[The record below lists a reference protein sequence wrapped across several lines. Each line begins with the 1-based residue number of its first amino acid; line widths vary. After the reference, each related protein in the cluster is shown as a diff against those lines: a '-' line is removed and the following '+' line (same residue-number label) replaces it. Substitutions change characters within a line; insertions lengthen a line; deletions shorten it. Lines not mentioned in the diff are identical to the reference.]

1 MSTTTLGAATTY
13 RVDGAGWYS
22 DGTGGTKRWGAY
34 NTQNW
39 VLRYTI
45 SVGSVPYKV
54 SSFAWGSGTYTYY
67 GDSNGYNKTP
77 KYVIATAAQAN
88 NIQVADSSYGMNGL
102 NNATVTARG
111 NCVTQSSGGVAPS
124 ITGLNLTLAA
134 NTTYYLYLYGERSIP
149 SYGWSYCTGSCTVTY
164 TTYTACGA
172 PTSVS
177 ASPGIVVPSGTITVS
192 WSGAKAGTSNS
203 ISSYQIYW
211 LVSSNGT
218 APTTSN
224 YTGTK
229 NVSSTATSGST
240 TVTLS
245 NATRGY
251 KVVFGVVTRG
261 SAGSSYYS
269 GIKTGGSVTI
279 NSKPNAPSISP
290 STTQTLASTST
301 GVKVTATP
309 GSDVNTSQTIQ
320 VNYTIDTT
328 SGSGT
333 KYTAPVTINPAA
345 GASTTYYF
353 WTYDQLE
360 WSSNTSIT
368 VRKNSKPTLSVAITS
383 TSYTYGETAFEIP
396 NQLSITATK
405 GTYGTNTTVSIAIKY
420 GSTEV
425 SVESA
430 LSVTSGTA
438 KTYTINPQSILA
450 SHYNNTDYNNTG
462 LSYQIIVRY
471 NDGIESANTYTSG
484 SYTIPAAPTVTA
496 KYNQFANTNIGQA
509 GYMCKKVRIY
519 WPEDTSMTSVAVSAS
534 GESSGAL
541 GTSITTQIINNSR
554 YADVQLLQNPLS
566 NETITLSVSL
576 TNTSGLIKTF
586 STTMQTI
593 YIPNFGDVSSSS
605 QVISPFEGNI
615 SILKTMPWP
624 FGSATTIAAASADAA
639 YCFDLGELKFCV
651 AVDTSATNIKD
662 VAICATTD
670 SPITRDNDNL
680 SASFMAIGN
689 LDGIV
694 SFNKTSDRNYL
705 GLSSTDPTYT
715 GTTSVVGYFKLT
727 NKYGEIFTSQTASFT
742 LNFMRAPQISTT
754 SPFTI
759 APFNGDSQQLYVQEG
774 LVPKASYKFTY
785 QTEGQ
790 YTFTIAQASSANVL
804 VSDTDKANLN
814 WTNIYTNTDAEARIL
829 VNNEQSHEITVT
841 NKNLNTSYTEVS
853 NINYRYYR
861 LTISIGSVNQIA
873 YSDAV
878 SVIKHTAPEIA
889 FTGFSA
895 EGDSAAASTTPY
907 TYTITGLRVTN
918 SGAATISGAISIS
931 DVNPT
936 GAIYD
941 GSNIIAPWTGSS
953 VVPAAISGTVQ
964 NYIWVSHGE
973 TPWLRAVR
981 YIQVSTTVTN
991 VAVSGSVY
999 SYTKTFNLAQTGLF
1013 ISSPTVAYRQN
1024 YLGINTKAPAATTT
1038 LDIVTAVGRDC
1049 IRIVGTNKT
1058 ILIDTAAGAIALFS
1072 GTSATSMSD
1081 NPLHIINFSDGTFN

>member
-102 NNATVTARG
+102 NSATVTARG

-134 NTTYYLYLYGERSIP
+134 NTTYYLYLYGETSVP
-149 SYGWSYCTGSCTVTY
+149 NYGWSYCTGSCTITY

-177 ASPGIVVPSGTITVS
+177 VSPGIVIPSGTITVS
-192 WSGAKAGTSNS
+192 WSGATAGTSNS

-211 LVSSNGT
+211 LISSNGA

-229 NVSSTATSGST
+229 NISSTATSGST

-269 GIKTGGSVTI
+269 SIKTGGSVTI

-333 KYTAPVTINPAA
+333 KYTAPVTINPTA
-345 GASTTYYF
+345 GSSTTYYF

-360 WSSNTSIT
+360 WSSSTSIT
-368 VRKNSKPTLSVAITS
+368 VRKNSKPTLSVTETTTEYSYGGTS
-383 TSYTYGETAFEIP
+383 FEIP
-396 NQLSITATK
+396 SQLSITATK

-420 GSTEV
+420 GSTEI

-430 LSVTSGTA
+430 LSVTSGTV
-438 KTYTINPQSILA
+438 KTYSINPQSILA
-450 SHYNNTDYNNTG
+450 SRYNNTELG
-462 LSYQIIVRY
+462 YQIIVRY

-484 SYTIPAAPTVTA
+484 SYIIPAAPTVTA
-496 KYNQFANTNIGQA
+496 KYNRFADTNIGQA
-509 GYMCKKVRIY
+509 GYICKKARLY
-519 WPEDTSMTSVAVSAS
+519 WPEDTSMTSVAVSVS
-534 GESSGAL
+534 GSVSGAL
-541 GTSITTQIINNSR
+541 GASTTTQTINNSR
-554 YADVQLLQNPLS
+554 YADVQLIQNPIS
-566 NETITLSVSL
+566 NETITFSISL
-576 TNTSGLIKTF
+576 TNTSGLTKTF
-586 STTMQTI
+586 STTMTAI
-593 YIPNFGDVSSSS
+593 YIPNFGIVSSAS
-605 QVISPFEGNI
+605 QTIDPFGGNV

-624 FGSATTIAAASADAA
+624 FGSVTTITAASADTA
-639 YCFDLGELKFCV
+639 YCFDISELKFCI
-651 AVDTSATNIKD
+651 AVDTSATNVKE

-670 SPITRDNDNL
+670 SPIIRDNDNL
-680 SASFMAIGN
+680 SATFMAIGN
-689 LDGIV
+689 SNGIV
-694 SFNKTSDRNYL
+694 SFDKTSDRNYL

-715 GTTSVVGYFKLT
+715 GTAAVVGYFKLT
-727 NKYGEIFTSQTASFT
+727 NKYGETFISQTTSFT

-759 APFNGDSQQLYVQEG
+759 APFNGSSQQLYIQEG

-804 VSDTDKANLN
+804 VSDADKANLN
-814 WTNIYTNTDAEARIL
+814 WSNIYTNTDAEARTL
-829 VNNEQSHEITVT
+829 VNNEQSHEITIT
-841 NKNLNTSYTEVS
+841 NEDLNTSYTEVS
-853 NINYRYYR
+853 NTNYRYYR
-861 LTISIGSVNQIA
+861 LTISIGSVNQVA

-878 SVIKHTAPEIA
+878 SVIKHTAPDIT

-895 EGDSAAASTTPY
+895 EGDSAAVSTTPY
-907 TYTITGLRVTN
+907 TYTITGLRVTS
-918 SGAATISGAISIS
+918 SGAATISGTIDISNI
-931 DVNPT
+931 NPT

-941 GSNIIAPWTGSS
+941 GSNIIAPWNGSS
-953 VVPAAISGTVQ
+953 VVPATINATAQ

-991 VAVSGSVY
+991 VVVSGSVY

-1024 YLGINTKAPAATTT
+1024 YLGINTKTPANTTT

-1058 ILIDTAAGAIALFS
+1058 ILIDTAEGAIALFS

-1081 NPLHIINFSDGTFN
+1081 NPLHIINLFDGTFN